1 MIYGVQSIALSS
13 AICLQAAGITRPLTS
28 TVIAKDS
35 DGFLSESLDRT
46 KYLASEMPQ
55 GFHFDIINTAYEK
68 VHIFYCEIQGWR
80 EGGGG
85 LYFCYS
91 NFLFF
96 TGSQIGYMLMV
107 RSFQLLNTV
116 WKEFIVRGFRV
127 AKYKFTNISYQWRLP
142 HVSWS

>member
-85 LYFCYS
+85 FIFVIQIFYS
-91 NFLFF
+91 
-96 TGSQIGYMLMV
+96 SQG
-107 RSFQLLNTV
+107 R
-116 WKEFIVRGFRV
+116 
-127 AKYKFTNISYQWRLP
+127 RL
-142 HVSWS
+142 VTC